1 MFYMYIRLTRS
12 KKSKHPTIQIVQ
24 GVRQGAKVKQ
34 KIIASLGVIKSP
46 KDLHKLAKLAEHLI
60 ARLEMEGLP
69 QNQRVQVDQ
78 LTHKTTIY
86 NGFRKAVAKLMRL
99 TGFSDVL
106 RAATGKEQ
114 FDVEEVIHLL
124 LSQQLDRPSSKLRT
138 YERQE
143 EHGFFGID
151 LQHIYR
157 AMDLIEPLQEAFQK
171 QAFDTARLFSKQAV
185 DCFFFDVTTLYFES
199 VAQDELK
206 NFGFS
211 KDQKHHSVQIV
222 LALLVDGRG
231 LPLGY
236 ETFAGNLAETKTLI
250 PVLTALRRRLSI
262 RNVTVVCDRGLAS
275 KANMEALKTQG
286 FHYVIASKLRSI
298 SQNYRMND
306 LSSYVPLPN
315 QEGVLESE
323 KVLFRTLP
331 HPQYEDTLLI
341 ATYSPSRA
349 RKDQQ
354 DRERLLE
361 KLQMKLSV
369 QSQEASVKKMISNSG
384 YKKFTEVKKGSQ
396 VTLSERAIEEDAA
409 WDGFH
414 GIAVS
419 NSSGLTVAEAL
430 ARYRELWH
438 VEETFRIAKHNLKAR
453 PMFHWVPRRIR
464 AHVLLCFVTLYLE
477 RFLEIQ
483 LRENGT
489 PLPPEKI
496 RHALAGVHSLC
507 FEDKGIKKT
516 GHIHSQLSSDATT
529 IFQVLGLSTDR
540 STSVDND
547 LCCV

>member
-1 MFYMYIRLTRS
+1 MYIRLTRS

-24 GVRQGAKVKQ
+24 GVRDGAKVQQ

-46 KDLHKLAKLAEHLI
+46 KDLHKLSKLAEHLI

-69 QNQRVQVDQ
+69 QNHRVQVDK
-78 LTHKTTIY
+78 LIHKTTIY
-86 NGFRKAVAKLMRL
+86 NGFRKAVAKLMSL
-99 TGFSDVL
+99 TGFADVL

-114 FDVEEVIHLL
+114 FDVEEVIHLII
-124 LSQQLDRPSSKLRT
+124 SQQLDRPSSKLRT

-157 AMDLIEPLQEAFQK
+157 TMDLVEPLQEAFQK
-171 QAFDTARLFSKQAV
+171 QAFETAHLFSKQPL

-199 VAQDELK
+199 VVQDELK

-231 LPLGY
+231 LPLAY

-250 PVLTALRRRLSI
+250 PVLTDLRRRLSI
-262 RNVTVVCDRGLAS
+262 RNVTVVCDRGMAS
-275 KANMEALKTQG
+275 KANIEALKAQEV
-286 FHYVIASKLRSI
+286 HYVIASKLRSI
-298 SQNYRMND
+298 SQNHRIND
-306 LSSYVPLPN
+306 PSTYSPLPH
-315 QEGVLESE
+315 QEDIPDRE

-341 ATYSPSRA
+341 STYSPSRA

-361 KLQMKLSV
+361 KLQTKLSG
-369 QSQEASVKKMISNSG
+369 QAKEASVKKVMSNSG
-384 YKKFTEVKKGSQ
+384 YKKFTEVQKGSQ
-396 VTLSERAIEEDAA
+396 VTLNEIAIEEDAA

-414 GIAVS
+414 GITVS
-419 NSSGLTVAEAL
+419 NSSELTVMEAL
-430 ARYRELWH
+430 ARYRELLH
-438 VEETFRIAKHNLKAR
+438 VEETFRIAKNNLKAR
-453 PMFHWVPRRIR
+453 PMFHWVPRRIK
-464 AHVLLCFVTLYLE
+464 AHVLLCFITLYIE

-489 PLPPEKI
+489 PISPEKI
-496 RHALAGVHSLC
+496 RHALAGVHTLY
-507 FEDKGIKKT
+507 FEDKSVSKT
-516 GHIHSQLSSDATT
+516 GQMHSQLSLDAKT

-540 STSVDND
+540 TTTADES